1 MSLLRVTRFA
11 VVGGLG
17 FVVDAGVLTV
27 LVNGFHWGYYLARL
41 VSFPVALTVTWYV
54 NRTWVFEATQRAH
67 REYWSYFAVQTVGA
81 LINFGV
87 YFSSIEAAPQL
98 GRAPVIP
105 LAIGSVVAMSFNYL
119 ASSRLVFRSS

>member
-17 FVVDAGVLTV
+17 FVVDATILTV
-27 LVNGFHWGYYLARL
+27 LVNGFHWRYYVARL
-41 VSFPVALTVTWYV
+41 VSFPSALTVTWYV
-54 NRTWVFEATQRAH
+54 NRCWGFEATRRAH

-87 YFSSIEAAPQL
+87 YFSAIEAAPQL
-98 GRAPVIP
+98 ARAPVVP
-105 LAIGSVVAMSFNYL
+105 LAIGSVIPMSFNYL